1 MDVGERGDGVL
12 RRPGS
17 ILLISCYEL
26 GHQPLSIAS
35 AAAFLERAGYTAGTL
50 DISLESFDVESVV
63 PARFVGI
70 SVPMHTA
77 LRLGVRVAEQ
87 IRQTNPTC
95 HICLYGLYA
104 SLNAEYLLERVAD
117 SVIGGEC
124 ETPLLGLIQALEE
137 GQPGKVEGVHRRSQP
152 AGPFLKRL
160 PFPVPSRGG
169 LPALAKYAR
178 LEHDGVRGLTGYVE
192 ASRGCLHMCLH
203 CPIPP
208 VYGGRFFVV
217 PRGIVLADIRRLVR
231 SGASHITFGDPDF
244 LNGPGHSLAIVRA
257 MHEEFPALSFDFT
270 AKVEHILERRGIF
283 PELAALGC
291 VFMVSAVESLSD
303 TCWRTSRK
311 GTRAPTSSQP
321 SRSSG
326 RPASHSGPR
335 GSRSPRGRRWMTTST
350 SSSSSRPRGSSI
362 TWTRCST
369 RSGFLSRRA
378 PPARPNSDPAV
389 SGAARPGLLQLSL
402 DSPRSPYGS
411 PPRVHLP
418 DGRGGDAGGG
428 GPSGHVRPG
437 PRARRDDGRPG
448 AQ

>member
-1 MDVGERGDGVL
+1 MSDLLPGYSDAREKNQTCRVTCGDPSAASGEPGDGVL

-35 AAAFLERAGYTAGTL
+35 AAAFLERAGYTPDTL
-50 DISLESFDVESVV
+50 DISVERFDVESVV
-63 PARFVGI
+63 RARFVGI

-137 GQPGKVEGVHRRSQP
+137 GQPGKVEGVHRRSHA

-178 LEHDGVRGLTGYVE
+178 LEHDGVRRLTGYVE

-217 PRGIVLADIRRLVR
+217 PQDIVLEDIRRLVQA
-231 SGASHITFGDPDF
+231 GATHITFGDPDF
-244 LNGPGHSLAIVRA
+244 LNGPRHSLAIVRA
-257 MHEEFPALSFDFT
+257 MHKEFPALTFDLT
-270 AKVEHILERRGIF
+270 AKIEHILERRTFF
-283 PELAALGC
+283 PELGALGC
-291 VFMVSAVESLSD
+291 LFM
-303 TCWRTSRK
+303 
-311 GTRAPTSSQP
+311 
-321 SRSSG
+321 
-326 RPASHSGPR
+326 
-335 GSRSPRGRRWMTTST
+335 
-350 SSSSSRPRGSSI
+350 
-362 TWTRCST
+362 
-369 RSGFLSRRA
+369 
-378 PPARPNSDPAV
+378 
-389 SGAARPGLLQLSL
+389 
-402 DSPRSPYGS
+402 
-411 PPRVHLP
+411 
-418 DGRGGDAGGG
+418 
-428 GPSGHVRPG
+428 
-437 PRARRDDGRPG
+437 
-448 AQ
+448 